1 LSSRLP
7 TGSIFAHR
15 YRVERCLAEGG
26 MGEVYEVVHL
36 ETERR
41 RALKV
46 MHAHVLQGEDSA
58 DLRERFMREAKV
70 AGYVESEFIVDVF
83 DAGVDEATGLP
94 FLVMELLRG
103 EELGKRSKRLGPL
116 PLDEVG
122 VYLHQTA
129 LALDKTH
136 KASIVHRDIKPGNL
150 FITEREDGQPW
161 IKVLDFGIAK
171 LVAESTAG
179 AATQAFG
186 TPVYMAPEQFDP
198 RSRITAAADIYALG
212 MVAYTLLTGR
222 AYWSTEAK
230 SAGIFALVSVAAL
243 GPKEPASVRAA
254 ARGVE
259 LPPGFDAWFARITA
273 VDPTQRF
280 SSATEAV
287 RALLAAPGPAS
298 LAAPPASLATPPP
311 SLAAPPPVSSPSLPG
326 VSSASLAR
334 VNISTLPSPALAPV
348 GHAAIEE
355 PSPISSATM
364 PPASFPTHPR
374 AIEPQRRDGK
384 KAVVGA
390 LIACL
395 TLGAGVGIGL
405 GSTRLRGSGEAIDG
419 AGSAAII
426 NAAPPAAPAREGLA
440 SAPSTLD
447 PAPAAAPP
455 PASALPS
462 AAASASAS
470 ASVDKAR
477 PTAPRGPPPRKYTR
491 D

>member
-1 LSSRLP
+1 
-7 TGSIFAHR
+7 
-15 YRVERCLAEGG
+15 

-103 EELGKRSKRLGPL
+103 EELGKRVKRLGRL
-116 PLDEVG
+116 PLEEVG

-150 FITEREDGQPW
+150 FVTEREDGQPW

-198 RSRITAAADIYALG
+198 HSRITAAADIYALG

-222 AYWSTEAK
+222 AYWSPEAK
-230 SAGIFALVSVAAL
+230 SAGVFALVSVAAL
-243 GPKEPASVRAA
+243 GPQEPASVRAA

-259 LPPGFDAWFARITA
+259 LPPGFDAWFARVTA
-273 VDPTQRF
+273 VDPTRRF
-280 SSATEAV
+280 ASATEAV
-287 RALLAAPGPAS
+287 RALMASSTPAS
-298 LAAPPASLATPPP
+298 VTTPLPAPSPA
-311 SLAAPPPVSSPSLPG
+311 SSPSLPS
-326 VSSASLAR
+326 VSAASLAR
-334 VNISTLPSPALAPV
+334 VDISTLPILPLSSAT
-348 GHAAIEE
+348 HAAAEE

-364 PPASFPTHPR
+364 PPASFPTLPR
-374 AIEPQRRDGK
+374 AIDPPRRDGK
-384 KAVVGA
+384 KAIVGA

-405 GSTRLRGSGEAIDG
+405 GSTRLRAERGSLDD
-419 AGSAAII
+419 AGSPASVGSAM
-426 NAAPPAAPAREGLA
+426 PAASAHEELAAARA
-440 SAPSTLD
+440 SAD
-447 PAPAAAPP
+447 PALAAAPP
-455 PASALPS
+455 PAASALP
-462 AAASASAS
+462 AAASADKA
-470 ASVDKAR
+470 DKAR
-477 PTAPRGPPPRKYTR
+477 PSAPRIPPPRKYTR

>member
-15 YRVERCLAEGG
+15 YRIERCLAEGG

-103 EELGKRSKRLGPL
+103 EELGKRLKRLGRL
-116 PLDEVG
+116 PLAEAG

-136 KASIVHRDIKPGNL
+136 KASIVHRDIKPGNI

-179 AATQAFG
+179 ATTQAFG

-198 RSRITAAADIYALG
+198 RSRITPAADIYALG
-212 MVAYTLLTGR
+212 MVAFTLLTGR
-222 AYWSTEAK
+222 AYWSPEAK
-230 SAGIFALVSVAAL
+230 SAGVFALVSVAAL
-243 GPKEPASVRAA
+243 GPQEPASVRAA

-259 LPPGFDAWFARITA
+259 LPPGFDAWFARVTA
-273 VDPTQRF
+273 VDPTRRF
-280 SSATEAV
+280 ASATEAV
-287 RALLAAPGPAS
+287 RALLAAASPENVTTPLPAP
-298 LAAPPASLATPPP
+298 PPASAQ
-311 SLAAPPPVSSPSLPG
+311 ASSPSLPG
-326 VSSASLAR
+326 MSSASLAR
-334 VNISTLPSPALAPV
+334 VNISTLPSLPLAPGAPAV
-348 GHAAIEE
+348 EE

-364 PPASFPTHPR
+364 HPASFPTFPR
-374 AIEPQRRDGK
+374 AIDPPRRDGK
-384 KAVVGA
+384 KAVIGA

-405 GSTRLRGSGEAIDG
+405 GSTRLRGSGEAPGD
-419 AGSAAII
+419 APSAAITS
-426 NAAPPAAPAREGLA
+426 AALPSAPAREGLA
-440 SAPSTLD
+440 DARSPSD
-447 PAPAAAPP
+447 PALAAAVSPSATS
-455 PASALPS
+455 ASALPS
-462 AAASASAS
+462 AAASASA
-470 ASVDKAR
+470 DKVR
-477 PTAPRGPPPRKYTR
+477 PPAPRGPPPRKYTR